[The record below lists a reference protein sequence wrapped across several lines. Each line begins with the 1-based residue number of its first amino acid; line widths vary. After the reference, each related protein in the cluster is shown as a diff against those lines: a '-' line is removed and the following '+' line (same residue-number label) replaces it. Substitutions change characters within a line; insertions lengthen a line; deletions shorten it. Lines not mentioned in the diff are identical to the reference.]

1 MLCAAFVC
9 RGLVYN
15 ALTTNLEETLSMSEK
30 KPHLDFDTVANLFVS
45 LGVHQTPSEIHG
57 LLTGKL
63 AAGQRFDRSAWLIE
77 AQQLLDTEANFTED
91 QQEQLY
97 FFYMATATP
106 LADADLAFEALI
118 PDDDVEMEL
127 RLQTLGLWCSG
138 FLAGFALVEKAIAE
152 LPELVN
158 DALND
163 LAAIAQVGANDDEE
177 WDASAEQDFFQLLEY
192 VRLAA
197 MNIYLEYQTQA
208 AHQAAPNASANAPS
222 KEGDYLTSQQM
233 FKGRQVH

>member
-1 MLCAAFVC
+1 
-9 RGLVYN
+9 
-15 ALTTNLEETLSMSEK
+15 MSEK
-30 KPHLDFDTVANLFVS
+30 LPQLDFDTVANLFLS
-45 LGVHQTPSEIHG
+45 LGANHTPSEIHG

-63 AAGQRFDRSAWLIE
+63 AAGKRFDQSAWLLQ
-77 AQQLLDTEANFTED
+77 AQELLDTDASFSKE

-106 LADADLAFEALI
+106 LADADLSFQALI
-118 PDDDVEMEL
+118 PDDDLDMEQ
-127 RLQTLGLWCSG
+127 RLQCLGLWCSG
-138 FLAGFALVEKAIAE
+138 FLAGFALVEKAITE

-163 LAAIAQVGANDDEE
+163 LAAIAQVGANEDED
-177 WDASAEQDFFQLLEY
+177 WDASAEQDFFQLMEY

-197 MNIYLEYQTQA
+197 MNVFMEYHAQA
-208 AHQAAPNASANAPS
+208 ANKAAPNASATAPQ
-222 KEGDYLTSQQM
+222 KEADYLTSEQM